1 MRTFLKD
8 VKSPLLVIGSI
19 ILPVSTKVGC
29 PDLSLPFQK
38 AIPDEIYRDFV
49 WRGPVP
55 KKRIQK
61 GTKTIRKGQ
70 VN

>member
-1 MRTFLKD
+1 MKD
-8 VKSPLLVIGSI
+8 VKSPFLVIGSI

-38 AIPDEIYRDFV
+38 AIPDAIYREFV
-49 WRGPVP
+49 RRGPVP
-55 KKRIQK
+55 KKRIQEE
-61 GTKTIRKGQ
+61 TKTIRKGQ